1 MKKIDK
7 EELHSIFVG
16 IKNNNELEF
25 NKLYEKYEPLVYG
38 IAFSILKNKED
49 SEEVAQATFIKIFK
63 LEKEKLPTNHEASWI
78 YKVAKNEA
86 ISYLRQR
93 KENIDI
99 EKIYEIEDNNQIDKE
114 IDKIWFN
121 ELISRLNDIEQE
133 IVSLKI
139 LSNLSFN
146 EIAKLLG
153 KPTGTIKWKY
163 YKAVDKLN
171 ILLGNTAI
179 FIFTFIMGL
188 HRIIM
193 RNIKSSD
200 EKSSEEQMKDKVNE
214 SSETK
219 EETKD
224 EEKKKEESTNET
236 LREDENEAK
245 NETKE
250 ENIIPD
256 NTSKTDYLGIGI
268 LSISG
273 VFLMLTIIFSIF
285 LVKYKLKHKTK
296 TSK

>member
-1 MKKIDK
+1 MKKINK
-7 EELHSIFVG
+7 EELHSIFIG
-16 IKNNNELEF
+16 IKENNQLEF
-25 NKLYEKYEPLVYG
+25 NKLYEKYKNLVYG

-49 SEEVAQATFIKIFK
+49 SEEVMQTTFMKIFK
-63 LEKEKLPTNHEASWI
+63 LEKEKLPTNHEATWL
-78 YKVAKNEA
+78 YKVVKNET

-93 KENIDI
+93 KENINI

-121 ELISRLNDIEQE
+121 GLITRLNDTEQE

-163 YKAVDKLN
+163 YKALDKLN
-171 ILLGNTAI
+171 ILLGNIAI
-179 FIFTFIMGL
+179 VIFTFILGL

-214 SSETK
+214 SIETK

-224 EEKKKEESTNET
+224 EAKKKEESTNET

-245 NETKE
+245 EET
-250 ENIIPD
+250 IIPD
-256 NTSKTDYLGIGI
+256 NTTQTDYLGIGI

-273 VFLMLTIIFSIF
+273 VFLMLTIIFSVF
-285 LVKYKLKHKTK
+285 LVKYRLKRKTK

>member
-1 MKKIDK
+1 MKKINK

-25 NKLYEKYEPLVYG
+25 NKLYEKYKPLVYG

-63 LEKEKLPTNHEASWI
+63 LEKEKLPKDHEASWI

-179 FIFTFIMGL
+179 FIFTFIIGL

-193 RNIKSSD
+193 RSIKS
-200 EKSSEEQMKDKVNE
+200 ENEENMKDEINE
-214 SSETK
+214 SLETK

-245 NETKE
+245 NEIKE
-250 ENIIPD
+250 ETIIPD
-256 NTSKTDYLGIGI
+256 NTSQTDYLGIGI

-285 LVKYKLKHKTK
+285 LVKYRLKRKAK